1 MFFFLHFPQEL
12 EGIRSSLFLTAW
24 QLALFQS
31 YLELISSYLFLK
43 VTTYHMEEITTSGK
57 TDLASFK

>member
-12 EGIRSSLFLTAW
+12 EGIRSSLLLTAW

-31 YLELISSYLFLK
+31 YLELISPYLFLK
-43 VTTYHMEEITTSGK
+43 VTTYHMEEITTGK
-57 TDLASFK
+57 TDSASFK